1 MVEVKSM
8 TDFLTVGEAAARS
21 GVPVS
26 TLHFYESKGL
36 IRSVRNAG
44 NHRRFARAELRRIAV
59 IRVAQRAGIPLEEI
73 RAELDTLPAN
83 RPLSAKDW
91 TRLSKRWRDGLNERI
106 ERLTELRDQL
116 GDCIGCGCL
125 SIESCPMANP
135 GDRLGKKGPGARL
148 LQSTAS

>member
-1 MVEVKSM
+1 M
-8 TDFLTVGEAAARS
+8 TDFLAVGEVATRS

-73 RAELDTLPAN
+73 REELETLPAN
-83 RPLSAKDW
+83 RPLSANDW
-91 TRLSKRWRDGLNERI
+91 KRLSARWKSNLDDRI
-106 ERLTELRDQL
+106 ARLQTLRDQL

-125 SIESCPMANP
+125 SIETCPMRNP
-135 GDRLGKKGPGARL
+135 NDRLARKGPGPRL
-148 LQSTAS
+148 IPA